1 MIGEDTGRKV
11 TPTETSRRMRSMR
24 DTAGKKV
31 FGKEDWLTVQQITS
45 YFSRLASMKKL
56 GKLQS
61 APVTEDEED
70 EVDVALQTAVSYNL
84 RKKVFKKLTL

>member
-45 YFSRLASMKKL
+45 YFSRVAKKL

-84 RKKVFKKLTL
+84 LKKVFKKLIL